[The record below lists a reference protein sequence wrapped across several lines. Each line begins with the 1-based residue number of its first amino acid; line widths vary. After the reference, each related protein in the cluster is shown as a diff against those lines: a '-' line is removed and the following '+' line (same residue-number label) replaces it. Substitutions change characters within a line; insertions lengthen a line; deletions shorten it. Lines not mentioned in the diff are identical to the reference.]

1 MALRWR
7 RIGIL
12 AGALFAINLVGRL
25 VSKFVLD
32 ESSSKQNVV
41 AIVGLG
47 AIALTFAVLAFVWG
61 RIRPMGVVAADL
73 AGAAILSC
81 ALIVLAGPLVIGQN
95 PFAMGAGD
103 FFEQIWQ
110 YAAIVIGASL
120 LGGLVL
126 VMTGQDLRTKQLKR
140 YAQTAKARPKRV

>member
-12 AGALFAINLVGRL
+12 AGALFAINLAGRL

-32 ESSSKQNVV
+32 ENSSKQNLV
-41 AIVGLG
+41 AVVGLG
-47 AIALTFAVLAFVWG
+47 AIALIFAVVAFVWG
-61 RIRPMGVVAADL
+61 RVRPMGVVAADL
-73 AGAAILSC
+73 AGAAVISC
-81 ALIVLAGPLVIGQN
+81 LLIVLVGPLVIGQS
-95 PFAMGAGD
+95 PFEMGAGD

-110 YAAIVIGASL
+110 YGAIVVGASL

-126 VMTGQDLRTKQLKR
+126 VMTGQDLRTKQLKQ
-140 YAQTAKARPKRV
+140 YARTAKARPKRV